1 MGHGIIFKPK
11 TSSDLWRFEK
21 QGLLLPLVWLFLTI
35 LFFSSSNED
44 IDCGYS
50 GKSKNEE
57 SNLNA
62 SDKDSSCE
70 IAADKVS
77 PILLSTHLVLNSVT
91 ITSIYIFAATYK
103 RVVQSRQRLR

>member
-11 TSSDLWRFEK
+11 TSSDLYKYEK
-21 QGLLLPLVWLFLTI
+21 QRLLLSLVCYFLKI
-35 LFFSSSNED
+35 LFFSSSSED

-91 ITSIYIFAATYK
+91 ISIYIFAATYK